1 MWELQLVLSVF
12 GFLCLMFLSVLV
24 MILYEK
30 VKTYE
35 SFILRLFKFI
45 QTRRFIYAVS
55 CKKNNN
61 LFNREKK
68 NWIKLMKF
76 SYRVIS
82 ELSLL
87 HLLNLLSRYFT
98 DERPI
103 LKIVKGIIEEGNSC
117 EFKDIKKGEKENEK
131 AK

>member
-1 MWELQLVLSVF
+1 MWELQLVLSIF
-12 GFLCLMFLSVLV
+12 GFLCLIFLSVLV
-24 MILYEK
+24 IILYEK

-45 QTRRFIYAVS
+45 QTRRLIYAVS
-55 CKKNNN
+55 YKKNNN

-68 NWIKLMKF
+68 DWVKMMRF

-82 ELSLL
+82 EMSLL
-87 HLLNLLSRYFT
+87 HLLDLLSKYFT

-103 LKIVKGIIEEGNSC
+103 LKIVKGIIEERNSC

-131 AK
+131 AE